1 MKVSINII
9 IIIFD
14 TIIDILCSDLF
25 FCVFLD
31 QNKIIF
37 LEIIIKNYLLHAKS
51 ENATTVNSE

>member
-25 FCVFLD
+25 FVSFWI
-31 QNKIIF
+31 KIKLF
-37 LEIIIKNYLLHAKS
+37 F
-51 ENATTVNSE
+51 